1 MTANTDYPA
10 YHDAKLNWDDLAW
23 LKDLAKGT
31 PIYLKGVC
39 HIDVS
44 SRRALWPESTW
55 VAPKGPLTDTGCQEG
70 QGVRAGRM
78 HLVESRE
85 LPRL

>member
-23 LKDLAKGT
+23 LKDIAEGT

-44 SRRALWPESTW
+44 LFRIDA
-55 VAPKGPLTDTGCQEG
+55 
-70 QGVRAGRM
+70 GVN
-78 HLVESRE
+78 SD
-85 LPRL
+85 P